1 MTGEKSMFRAE
12 RFRTSGFQLVALCWL
27 LFLASFSHGESKIM
41 GEVEFVAATPVEKHS
56 GIWVDGQ
63 YVGYLDELKGDRK
76 VMLLPGE
83 HEVVARE
90 SGYKDFPAKIL
101 VEPGQKQTTRI
112 SLVKDPQA
120 RLPAVTAEVKLE
132 ANPARAAVFMDGS
145 FLGPVHDFGGTGRA
159 LLISPGKHRIKI
171 ALPGYQTFET
181 EINLVRNQKFRVKTD
196 LVKGSITQAGPLI
209 KEQ

>member
-1 MTGEKSMFRAE
+1 MSVAKELRILTPL
-12 RFRTSGFQLVALCWL
+12 LVFVCSL
-27 LFLASFSHGESKIM
+27 LFLAGASYAQNKLM
-41 GEVEFVAATPVEKHS
+41 GEIEFVGATQVEKHS
-56 GIWVDGQ
+56 GIWIDGQ

-76 VMLLPGE
+76 VLLLPGE
-83 HEVVARE
+83 HEIVVRE
-90 SGYKDFPAKIL
+90 SGYKDFTQKVL
-101 VEPGQKQTTRI
+101 VEPGQKQTMPV
-112 SLVKDPQA
+112 SLAKDLRVQ
-120 RLPAVTAEVKLE
+120 LPAVTAEVKL
-132 ANPARAAVFMDGS
+132 AVTPGRAAVFMDGS

-181 EINLVRNQKFRVKTD
+181 EINLVANQKFTVKTD